1 MSSANRRV
9 RKQKNLV
16 YKDKKYP
23 IYFDLLS
30 HYSDFFYNN
39 EDDYK
44 DLDDIVLTEEPI
56 EITDESLN
64 IFVRFCQS
72 EHVEGD
78 INDSNVFGIK
88 QLADH
93 YEVIDLKNIISRY
106 ISDNPNLS
114 LQSILVKLS
123 SNKEIDSNDEKII
136 SSHFFNFIDN
146 EQMLKIPVPVLYRII
161 NHYEFKINELN
172 ESDSNK
178 LLNFLLKYLK
188 ENGKE
193 ASILFST
200 IDIQRSRIDLI
211 QTLLS
216 DEYSDK
222 FDFYMLNPKMG
233 INTIRELLNE
243 ITKMKLEFSTKID
256 EMNKTIEKQKDN
268 YSKLSSQI
276 AGLTQL
282 VNDQIYI
289 QNSKIHLLDNNIP
302 QINLDDFEIKEV
314 IGKGGFSVISRGI
327 IKLTGQEV
335 AIKSYYYDEK
345 SIIVQCKTPLPNV
358 KPPYHLFHLFFL
370 PILIDLLFLYSN
382 YT

>member
-1 MSSANRRV
+1 M
-9 RKQKNLV
+9 
-16 YKDKKYP
+16 
-23 IYFDLLS
+23 
-30 HYSDFFYNN
+30 
-39 EDDYK
+39 
-44 DLDDIVLTEEPI
+44 
-56 EITDESLN
+56 
-64 IFVRFCQS
+64 
-72 EHVEGD
+72 
-78 INDSNVFGIK
+78 
-88 QLADH
+88 
-93 YEVIDLKNIISRY
+93 KNIISRY

-282 VNDQIYI
+282 EMTKYTFKIPKFIFWITIY
-289 QNSKIHLLDNNIP
+289 L
-302 QINLDDFEIKEV
+302 
-314 IGKGGFSVISRGI
+314 
-327 IKLTGQEV
+327 KL
-335 AIKSYYYDEK
+335 I
-345 SIIVQCKTPLPNV
+345 
-358 KPPYHLFHLFFL
+358 
-370 PILIDLLFLYSN
+370 
-382 YT
+382 